1 MLSCSCTTWFS
12 CGLCSQLVDSI
23 PTSPSNVR
31 VRSLREVDITK
42 CQTGGMPCRDSKLR
56 LSAAETQYFAL
67 CSVNLFGPYVDRTK
81 ECSFWDSWVKHIE
94 YLRIMLQPTIKV
106 SDLVNMSALIKE
118 HQTLFAQVR
127 GLPPLA
133 ARRIAARRITAR
145 RIAALA
151 PRSLFTAHR
160 SPLTAHCSNQIPCR
174 YPSTRRRM
182 ATPPRTRRIGSLST
196 ISRSTF
202 LSTCCDWAL
211 HGAIGATATR
221 ATTR

>member
-1 MLSCSCTTWFS
+1 M
-12 CGLCSQLVDSI
+12 VDSI

-127 GLPPLA
+127 GLPPL
-133 ARRIAARRITAR
+133 
-145 RIAALA
+145 
-151 PRSLFTAHR
+151 TAHR
-160 SPLTAHCSNQIPCR
+160 SLLQSNTLQVPEYQEKDGDATKDKAHWKPKHHFSQHLPLDMLRLGPARGYWCYSYEGYNKVIKKITKGSNFKNICKR
-174 YPSTRRRM
+174 V
-182 ATPPRTRRIGSLST
+182 A
-196 ISRSTF
+196 
-202 LSTCCDWAL
+202 DVW
-211 HGAIGATATR
+211 
-221 ATTR
+221 